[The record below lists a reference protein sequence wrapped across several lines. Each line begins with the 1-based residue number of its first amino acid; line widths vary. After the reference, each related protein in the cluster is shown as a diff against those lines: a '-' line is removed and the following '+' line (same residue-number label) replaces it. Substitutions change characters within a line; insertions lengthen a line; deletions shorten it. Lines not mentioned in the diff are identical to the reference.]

1 MQPYVVWLNY
11 TKQSKIRSLSLD
23 RLAVAG
29 VISSEKFKWSILLFI
44 ILALVLSTG
53 VSYLALNQ
61 NVKKANENTT
71 PK

>member
-1 MQPYVVWLNY
+1 MAKLL
-11 TKQSKIRSLSLD
+11 KQSKIRSLSLD

-29 VISSEKFKWSILLFI
+29 VISCEKVQMEH
-44 ILALVLSTG
+44 LVVYYFSSCTINR